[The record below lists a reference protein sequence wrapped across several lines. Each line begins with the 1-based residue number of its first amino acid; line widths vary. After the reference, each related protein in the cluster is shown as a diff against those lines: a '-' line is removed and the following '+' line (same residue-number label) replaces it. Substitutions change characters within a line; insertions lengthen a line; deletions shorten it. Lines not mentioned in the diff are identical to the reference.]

1 MREQCKTCKISISI
15 ISILGGRMSDDFKYR
30 WKDEVAPELNNDFKW
45 RFAMDALKPKMQ
57 IEGPSVGSLLYAM
70 NPKTSELGL
79 KQMDSELN
87 QQLAANANF
96 DKRGDA
102 AMKFMEQR
110 VAEDIANKQ
119 FADKMNLERI
129 KTQNVDAGHVN
140 SLMSNYV
147 NALNTGNADAI
158 SLIENQI
165 KQTLPNAEQII
176 EQGKETAA
184 KSKEQET
191 NYLGLL
197 SQLPNKWDSRN
208 DRDNFITIANREY
221 NDGKISQKQFYDLQ
235 GKANQLGDWNT
246 EVKFRFKNQGI
257 QNALNKSQAKT
268 FNARV
273 DELMKGGMSRTDAE
287 TQAKNEGLT
296 R

>member
-1 MREQCKTCKISISI
+1 
-15 ISILGGRMSDDFKYR
+15 MSDDFKYR
-30 WKDEVAPELNNDFKW
+30 WKDEVAPELNNEFKW

-79 KQMDSELN
+79 KQMESELN

-102 AMKFMEQR
+102 AMKFMEQS

-129 KTQNVDAGHVN
+129 KAHNVDAGHVN

-191 NYLGLL
+191 NYLRLL
-197 SQLPNKWDSRN
+197 SQLPNKWDSRK
-208 DRDNFITIANREY
+208 DGDNFITVANREY

-273 DELMKGGMSRTDAE
+273 DELMQGGMSRTDAE

>member
-1 MREQCKTCKISISI
+1 ME
-15 ISILGGRMSDDFKYR
+15 DFKYR
-30 WKDEVAPELNNDFKW
+30 WKDEVAPELNNEFKW

-129 KTQNVDAGHVN
+129 KAQNVDAGHVN

-165 KQTLPNAEQII
+165 RQTLPNAEQII

-184 KSKEQET
+184 LSKIQDENAWKLQ
-191 NYLGLL
+191 
-197 SQLPNKWDSRN
+197 SRIPDKFN
-208 DRDNFITIANREY
+208 TVKERDNLIRDIEASIKSGDISKKTGYDIIAKARQTPDWATINSNTRIQAQINAGASRVVVKTE
-221 NDGKISQKQFYDLQ
+221 KQLI
-235 GKANQLGDWNT
+235 
-246 EVKFRFKNQGI
+246 EEEFKR
-257 QNALNKSQAKT
+257 LKK
-268 FNARV
+268 
-273 DELMKGGMSRTDAE
+273 LYPGMSDKEAQIRAE
-287 TQAKNEGLT
+287 QNVGARK
-296 R
+296 

>member
-1 MREQCKTCKISISI
+1 M
-15 ISILGGRMSDDFKYR
+15 DDFKYR
-30 WKDEVAPELNNDFKW
+30 WKDEVAPELTNNFKW

-119 FADKMNLERI
+119 FADKMNIERI
-129 KTQNVDAGHVN
+129 KAQNVDAGHVN

-158 SLIENQI
+158 TLLENQI
-165 KQTLPNAEQII
+165 RQTLPNAEQILA
-176 EQGKETAA
+176 QGKETAA
-184 KSKEQET
+184 LSKIQDENAWELQSRIPDKFTNVSERKQLITDVET
-191 NYLGLL
+191 AIKNGDISKKTGYDIIAKARQTPDWATINSNTRTQAQINAGA
-197 SQLPNKWDSRN
+197 SRGVVKTEKQLID
-208 DRDNFITIANREY
+208 DEY
-221 NDGKISQKQFYDLQ
+221 NRLKKLYP
-235 GKANQLGDWNT
+235 
-246 EVKFRFKNQGI
+246 
-257 QNALNKSQAKT
+257 
-268 FNARV
+268 
-273 DELMKGGMSRTDAE
+273 GMSDKEAQIRAE
-287 TQAKNEGLT
+287 QNVGARK
-296 R
+296 

>member
-1 MREQCKTCKISISI
+1 
-15 ISILGGRMSDDFKYR
+15 MSDDFKYR
-30 WKDEVAPELNNDFKW
+30 WKDEVAPELNNEFKW

-79 KQMDSELN
+79 KQMESELN

-129 KTQNVDAGHVN
+129 KAHNVDAGHVN

-191 NYLGLL
+191 NYLRLL
-197 SQLPNKWDSRN
+197 SQLPNKWDSRK
-208 DRDNFITIANREY
+208 DGDNFITVANREY

-273 DELMKGGMSRTDAE
+273 DELMQGGMSRTDAE

>member
-1 MREQCKTCKISISI
+1 M
-15 ISILGGRMSDDFKYR
+15 DDFKYR
-30 WKDEVAPELNNDFKW
+30 WKDEVAPELNNEFKW

-110 VAEDIANKQ
+110 VAEDIVNKQ
-119 FADKMNLERI
+119 FADKMDMERI
-129 KTQNVDAGHVN
+129 KAQNVDAGHVN

-165 KQTLPNAEQII
+165 RQTLPNAEQILA
-176 EQGKETAA
+176 QGKETAA
-184 KSKEQET
+184 LSKIQDENAWKLQSRIPDKFKSDKDRKQLITDVENSIKSGDISKKTGYDIIAKARQTPDWET
-191 NYLGLL
+191 INFNTNLQAQINAKANRNVIKTTSELIEEEFKRLKKLYPNITDENYLMEL
-197 SQLPNKWDSRN
+197 
-208 DRDNFITIANREY
+208 A
-221 NDGKISQKQFYDLQ
+221 KQNM
-235 GKANQLGDWNT
+235 G
-246 EVKFRFKNQGI
+246 VK
-257 QNALNKSQAKT
+257 
-268 FNARV
+268 
-273 DELMKGGMSRTDAE
+273 E
-287 TQAKNEGLT
+287 
-296 R
+296 

>member
-1 MREQCKTCKISISI
+1 
-15 ISILGGRMSDDFKYR
+15 MSEDFKYR

-119 FADKMNLERI
+119 FADKMALEQI
-129 KTQNVDAGHVN
+129 KAQNVDAGHVN

-147 NALNTGNADAI
+147 QALNTGNADAI
-158 SLIENQI
+158 TLLENQI
-165 KQTLPNAEQII
+165 RQTLPNAEQILA
-176 EQGKETAA
+176 QGKETAA
-184 KSKEQET
+184 KSKVQET

-221 NDGKISQKQFYDLQ
+221 NEGKISQKQFYDLQ

-273 DELMKGGMSRTDAE
+273 DELMKDGMSRSDAE
-287 TQAKNEGLT
+287 AQAKNEGLT

>member
-1 MREQCKTCKISISI
+1 ME
-15 ISILGGRMSDDFKYR
+15 DFKYR
-30 WKDEVAPELNNDFKW
+30 WKDEVAPELNDNFKW

-129 KTQNVDAGHVN
+129 KAQNVDAGHFNSLLSNYTQALQGGNETAIAVIEDQIRKSVPNGEALIAQGREMASKGAGQDEAYYELMGEIPTGYMWNTPGQREAFVNKVN
-140 SLMSNYV
+140 SSNLNAKQKSDLITKARSV
-147 NALNTGNADAI
+147 NDLKRFGNLQNTTAIINALAANAGGKAGGNAKVNDYNTWLANNKQR
-158 SLIENQI
+158 LIDEGYETDYSWR
-165 KQTLPNAEQII
+165 KQYKL
-176 EQGKETAA
+176 ET
-184 KSKEQET
+184 
-191 NYLGLL
+191 
-197 SQLPNKWDSRN
+197 
-208 DRDNFITIANREY
+208 
-221 NDGKISQKQFYDLQ
+221 
-235 GKANQLGDWNT
+235 
-246 EVKFRFKNQGI
+246 
-257 QNALNKSQAKT
+257 
-268 FNARV
+268 
-273 DELMKGGMSRTDAE
+273 GMEAP
-287 TQAKNEGLT
+287 
-296 R
+296 

>member
-1 MREQCKTCKISISI
+1 M
-15 ISILGGRMSDDFKYR
+15 DDFKYR
-30 WKDEVAPELNNDFKW
+30 WKDEVAPELTDDFKW

-119 FADKMNLERI
+119 FADKMALENI
-129 KTQNVDAGHVN
+129 KARNVDAGHVN

-147 NALNTGNADAI
+147 QALNTGNADAI
-158 SLIENQI
+158 SLLENQI
-165 KQTLPNAEQII
+165 RQTLPNAEQILA
-176 EQGKETAA
+176 QGKETAA
-184 KSKEQET
+184 LSKIQDENAWKLQ
-191 NYLGLL
+191 
-197 SQLPNKWDSRN
+197 SRIP
-208 DRDNFITIANREY
+208 D
-221 NDGKISQKQFYDLQ
+221 K
-235 GKANQLGDWNT
+235 
-246 EVKFRFKNQGI
+246 FKNVGERDQLITDVETSIKNGDI
-257 QNALNKSQAKT
+257 SKKT
-268 FNARV
+268 GYDIISKARQTP
-273 DELMKGGMSRTDAE
+273 DWATINSNTR
-287 TQAKNEGLT
+287 TQAQINAGASRGVVKTEKQLIDDEYKRLKKLYPTMSDKEAQIRAEKNVGA
-296 R
+296 RK